1 MRRTAILLILSS
13 VLTWGCQQRPATP
26 VAAPAAKATPEDSA
40 ARQAALDAQHEKTDI
55 KVTLDEF
62 NRVRPGMTLEQV
74 EGVFGCEPASD
85 TNRYTPANADTY
97 TRPALTTIYRWE
109 NPDQSWCEL
118 EFVEKK
124 LETKRHQDLKPTE
137 AYKGTAYTLPE
148 LRHGFGGGT
157 PEKG

>member
-1 MRRTAILLILSS
+1 MHRIAILLL
-13 VLTWGCQQRPATP
+13 VCGVVWGCQQRPAAP
-26 VAAPAAKATPEDSA
+26 VPAAAKPAPEDGA

-74 EGVFGCEPASD
+74 NEVFGCEPTSD
-85 TNRYTPANADTY
+85 TNRYTPANADSF
-97 TRPALTTIYRWE
+97 TRPVLTTIYRWE

-124 LETKRHQDLKPTE
+124 LETKRHQDLKPAD

-148 LRHGFGGGT
+148 LRHQFGGASA
-157 PEKG
+157 EKG